1 MTLDSMNVRNPLGLV
16 AALALGVVIPA
27 IFWIAQGATAGL
39 ITAGWGWATVL
50 VFHFGR
56 RRSEAVKIVSGTGDE
71 RIRSLNVCALAFAG
85 FVMWAVVTAWW
96 LISSATGDE
105 NDSVGILAAVFGVA
119 YIGAAVC
126 LGRRGG

>member
-71 RIRSLNVCALAFAG
+71 
-85 FVMWAVVTAWW
+85 
-96 LISSATGDE
+96 